1 MHSKKKSCF
10 SYSSFFTFSCR
21 FQNNVVS
28 IYKKSCWDF
37 NRNCVKPINL
47 GRADILTMLS
57 AYSFVYIYIYAL
69 IYCIMYITYVCCV
82 RVFIQIYMQVY
93 LCLHQYDNGIFN
105 NRKSPLWISLHQR
118 KQVLMQVFRE
128 VKCNV
133 NFRKAGG
140 IVHFTPLQLR
150 RRFTGALHFPQQG
163 L

>member
-1 MHSKKKSCF
+1 
-10 SYSSFFTFSCR
+10 
-21 FQNNVVS
+21 
-28 IYKKSCWDF
+28 
-37 NRNCVKPINL
+37 
-47 GRADILTMLS
+47 
-57 AYSFVYIYIYAL
+57 
-69 IYCIMYITYVCCV
+69 MYITYVCCV

-140 IVHFTPLQLR
+140 MFTLRHFSSGEGSQEPSTFHSRGYKTDRLIGHHVTSSSEIILISLSFSIYSIIFFRKYFLYIHLEPYQTML
-150 RRFTGALHFPQQG
+150 P
-163 L
+163 